1 MGKIKQGILGGFK
14 GKVGTVIGASWNGI
28 AYMKGLPQSQ
38 KDPKTAAQ
46 MAQRNYFREI
56 QGLAGQLTTEQLAS
70 LYPSVTSGSTRRNM
84 LVHQLAAAAAIVD
97 DVKTVD
103 LSQMEGIGSGE
114 HIESPMLESVVTLTN
129 DVKDFYAEPAAAE
142 QIGKPAEANFIV
154 VAYNIPEENRHLQHR
169 RNRPVYGCDRSC
181 RQLGRSRRCRSLLL
195 DLCRQGRECLSP
207 WLRLVHHQDKSRK
220 GRSQNQQG
228 VTPYEQTT
236 AAITKAS

>member
-70 LYPSVTSGSTRRNM
+70 LYQSVTSGRTRRNM
-84 LVHQLAAAAAIVD
+84 LVHQLAAAADIVD

-103 LSQMEGIGSGE
+103 LSLMEGIGSGE

-154 VAYNIPEENRHLQHR
+154 VAYNLTQKKIGIFNTEETDPSMGVSV
-169 RNRPVYGCDRSC
+169 PVGSWAEVGDAIRFYLTYAAKGENVYLRGFGSFIIKT
-181 RQLGRSRRCRSLLL
+181 RAEKVGR
-195 DLCRQGRECLSP
+195 
-207 WLRLVHHQDKSRK
+207 KI
-220 GRSQNQQG
+220 N
-228 VTPYEQTT
+228 
-236 AAITKAS
+236 KA